1 MLDLLDL
8 YTHHKSSTLI
18 GPVHALETFIS
29 IRIALNQEASSKEFP
44 RYRLSDKTTAEL
56 LGHDDKLTHFSRKNK
71 AKNDAT
77 PTTSPRDDL
86 MKDVTSPTTN
96 GASKP
101 GLKEGTV
108 RFMLDPQRAA
118 EEKKTVGEFFKV
130 EEEEYEVEVEVERK
144 VEDGRE
150 KRRP

>member
-1 MLDLLDL
+1 M
-8 YTHHKSSTLI
+8 S
-18 GPVHALETFIS
+18 E
-29 IRIALNQEASSKEFP
+29 
-44 RYRLSDKTTAEL
+44 KTKKEL
-56 LGHDDKLTHFSRKNK
+56 LEKGTK
-71 AKNDAT
+71 ATNGTKASTAKKDVT
-77 PTTSPRDDL
+77 PTTSPRDEL
-86 MKDVTSPTTN
+86 MRDITSPTSN

-130 EEEEYEVEVEVERK
+130 EEEEYEVEIEVERK